1 MTQRSTQSRAVSR
14 CASPYASRY
23 GRLLFCCLGLCVAV
37 VVLNGCAAEKKTKVR
52 TFPWA
57 TVNSVRP
64 VLPKTFSSLPDSTMD
79 TFPSEFE
86 LDAPPPPSPLA
97 TAQNTPPRPR
107 VTPAPSEAPSSPSRP
122 EAPQIAPQLTAE
134 ERAAAEQQ
142 TNLSLS
148 IAERNISASQGRTLN
163 PTQSDLASKVR
174 SFVTEAREAAHL
186 GDWTRATNAAKKAQV
201 LSEELARS
209 L

>member
-14 CASPYASRY
+14 CASRFA
-23 GRLLFCCLGLCVAV
+23 RLHFCCLGLCVVAA
-37 VVLNGCAAEKKTKVR
+37 VLNGCAAEKKTKVR
-52 TFPWA
+52 SFPWA
-57 TVNSVRP
+57 TVTSVRP
-64 VLPKTFSSLPDSTMD
+64 VLPKTFSSSPDSTMND
-79 TFPSEFE
+79 FLAEFE

-97 TAQNTPPRPR
+97 AIQNAPPRPH
-107 VTPAPSEAPSSPSRP
+107 VAAAPSEAPSSPSRP
-122 EAPQIAPQLTAE
+122 EAPQITPQLTAE

>member
-1 MTQRSTQSRAVSR
+1 MTQRSTQSRTCSR
-14 CASPYASRY
+14 CASRY
-23 GRLLFCCLGLCVAV
+23 TRLRLYCLGLCVATT
-37 VVLNGCAAEKKTKVR
+37 LLSGCAAERKTKAR
-52 TFPWA
+52 SFPWT
-57 TVNSVRP
+57 TVTSVRP
-64 VLPKTFSSLPDSTMD
+64 VLPKPLSSSPDSSMD
-79 TFPSEFE
+79 AFLAEFE
-86 LDAPPPPSPLA
+86 FDAPPPPSPLA
-97 TAQNTPPRPR
+97 AIQNSPPRPH
-107 VTPAPSEAPSSPSRP
+107 VAAAPSGPSSPSRP
-122 EAPQIAPQLTAE
+122 EAPQITPQLTAE
-134 ERAAAEQQ
+134 ERTAAEQQ